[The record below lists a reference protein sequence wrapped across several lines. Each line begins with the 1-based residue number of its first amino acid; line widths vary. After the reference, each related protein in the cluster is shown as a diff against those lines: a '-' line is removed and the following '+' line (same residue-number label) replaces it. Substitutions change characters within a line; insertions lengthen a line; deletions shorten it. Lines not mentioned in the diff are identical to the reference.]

1 MFNKS
6 QEQEKLILLH
16 VIILL
21 LVSDHLTSVRSPLS
35 LIFPFLLLPL
45 FIYLFS
51 LLTPL
56 TSLILP
62 AERLRVGA
70 PAGVHHG
77 FVVLMLLVLGEAGQ
91 RVALPERQQ
100 LVLGA
105 DAARRP
111 VEGGAGVMRLGGKR
125 VRVRGGGGDLDAGPG
140 AVEGQR
146 APGSQ
151 RVLASPGQVVLRGVE
166 GGRSVVGAAL
176 GVVVAGVLVKFFL
189 WFSKRDT
196 ELCKMLIK
204 MTKMILYYYVNQFN

>member
-1 MFNKS
+1 M
-6 QEQEKLILLH
+6 ILKWSSSKIKIFVELQ
-16 VIILL
+16 ICREY
-21 LVSDHLTSVRSPLS
+21 HLPSSSSSSSSFHLPVFSPH
-35 LIFPFLLLPL
+35 
-45 FIYLFS
+45 
-51 LLTPL
+51 
-56 TSLILP
+56 TSLIVP

-77 FVVLMLLVLGEAGQ
+77 FVVLMLLVLGQAGQ

-146 APGSQ
+146 APGAQ
-151 RVLASPGQVVLRGVE
+151 RVLAAPRQVVLRGVE
-166 GGRSVVGAAL
+166 GGRSVVGAPF
-176 GVVVAGVLVKFFL
+176 GVVVVGVLVKFFL
-189 WFSKRDT
+189 WFGKRDT
-196 ELCKMLIK
+196 E
-204 MTKMILYYYVNQFN
+204 

>member
-1 MFNKS
+1 MKPRLVRNFRS
-6 QEQEKLILLH
+6 Q
-16 VIILL
+16 L
-21 LVSDHLTSVRSPLS
+21 LVFNCSALDIYYTGSPS
-35 LIFPFLLLPL
+35 CYY
-45 FIYLFS
+45 FIS
-51 LLTPL
+51 LLRSSDIIMISTVFHLPSSSSSSSSFHL
-56 TSLILP
+56 PVFSPHTSLIVP

-77 FVVLMLLVLGEAGQ
+77 FVVLMLLVLGQAGQ

-146 APGSQ
+146 APGAQ
-151 RVLASPGQVVLRGVE
+151 RVLASPRQVVLRGVE
-166 GGRSVVGAAL
+166 GGRSVVGAPF
-176 GVVVAGVLVKFFL
+176 GVVVVGVLVKFFL
-189 WFSKRDT
+189 WFGKRDT
-196 ELCKMLIK
+196 E
-204 MTKMILYYYVNQFN
+204 